1 MIAVQDLHRNTLINP
16 QEVAKVI
23 AYSDGIDLK
32 RIQNSIIVAEE
43 RFIRPLLG
51 FEFYDQLLTQKNV
64 LITNDN
70 KSSYQAKIDALY
82 GEEKYA
88 LKAGEVVND
97 IDGLNADNKLLWKE
111 HLWSITAECVMVVAY
126 PANYA
131 DFTSSG
137 IVHNAPKIDAI
148 GSNNKNTPE
157 LATVKWQI
165 DKMVTGRIDPLINSF
180 NKYICINKSKY
191 PLYKKSCDCGE
202 DGNTYTG
209 STVILTGVYDDE

>member
-1 MIAVQDLHRNTLINP
+1 MIAIQDLHRKTLINP
-16 QEVAKVI
+16 HEVAKVV
-23 AYSDGIDLK
+23 ANSEGLDLK

-51 FEFYDQLLTQKNV
+51 YEFYEQLLSQKNIA
-64 LITNDN
+64 ITNAN
-70 KSSYQAKIDALY
+70 KSDYQTKLNAQY
-82 GEEKYA
+82 GTGTYE
-88 LKAGEVVND
+88 LKEGEVVSD
-97 IDGLNADNKLLWKE
+97 SDALSADNKVLWKE

-157 LATVKWQI
+157 LATIKWQI

-180 NKYICINKSKY
+180 NQYICINKAKY

-202 DGNTYTG
+202 DGNTYAG
-209 STVILTGVYDDE
+209 STVILTGVYDDN